1 MANPLRVKTSGAT
14 FQGLQIMTDA
24 EMDYCVDVILKHF
37 ANTNSG
43 LGTVNIDGATG
54 TSIGT
59 FVDTSRS
66 GAVGDH
72 PVADSPTTVTTYTFK
87 QDITT
92 TATEVIT
99 RPIEHS
105 TSGIRQQNDTQLN
118 DSIISRALST
128 CVATGIGSYALQPSS
143 PSGTW
148 TSIGTITNSVIGA
161 TNTTTL
167 WRKTGGTAPTTVRP
181 LKYQTSPSKSFKQMT
196 DPEIQGFTNRF
207 RNRIISTGIG
217 TYKLQATAPSPGTW
231 TTTGAAFSDTRNA
244 LANIAYTGSYGGSFT
259 SGYAGGYTGTYTQ
272 AFVGSYTGSYGAT
285 YTRAFAGSY
294 TGSYSTSYTGSYTG
308 SYSRVFAGTYTGSYT
323 GSFTG
328 FYTGSYSRAFT
339 GSYQPN
345 FAGFL
350 GPSYTGNYTGFF
362 TGSYAGAYTRG
373 FTGSYTGNYTGTF
386 TGSYAGNYTRSFTG
400 SYAGSYTGSFAG
412 TYAGAYAGSY
422 TGSFSGAYAGSYSST
437 FSGAYAGNYTG
448 TTIQASTDT
457 VSTVSLWVRTA

>member
-1 MANPLRVKTSGAT
+1 MANPLRVKSSGAT

-66 GAVGDH
+66 GTVGDH

-92 TATEVIT
+92 PQIEVIT

-118 DSIISRALST
+118 ASIISRALAN
-128 CVATGIGSYALQPSS
+128 CVAAGIGSYALQPSS

-161 TNTTTL
+161 TNTSTL
-167 WRKTGGTAPTTVRP
+167 WRKTGGTAPTTIRP
-181 LKYQTSPSKSFKQMT
+181 LKYQTSPTKSFKQMT

-207 RNRIISTGIG
+207 RSQIISTGIG

-231 TTTGAAFSDTRNA
+231 TTSGAAFDDTRNA
-244 LANIAYTGSYGGSFT
+244 LANISYTGSYGGSFT
-259 SGYAGGYTGTYTQ
+259 SSYAGSY
-272 AFVGSYTGSYGAT
+272 VGSYS
-285 YTRAFAGSY
+285 RSFAGSY
-294 TGSYSTSYTGSYTG
+294 TGSYTSGYTG
-308 SYSRVFAGTYTGSYT
+308 SYSGTYTRVFSGAYTGNYT

-328 FYTGSYSRAFT
+328 SYTRTRSQGFSGGYAAFYGGYAGTTFTGTYTGFFTGFYSGAYTRAFT
-339 GSYQPN
+339 G
-345 FAGFL
+345 F
-350 GPSYTGNYTGFF
+350 YTGNYTGSF
-362 TGSYAGAYTRG
+362 TGSYAGT
-373 FTGSYTGNYTGTF
+373 
-386 TGSYAGNYTRSFTG
+386 YTRSFTG
-400 SYAGSYTGSFAG
+400 SYAGSY
-412 TYAGAYAGSY
+412 
-422 TGSFSGAYAGSYSST
+422 SST
-437 FSGAYAGNYTG
+437 FGGAYAGNYTG

>member
-24 EMDYCVDVILKHF
+24 EMDYCVDIILKHF

-66 GAVGDH
+66 GSVGDH

-99 RPIEHS
+99 QPIEHS

-118 DSIISRALST
+118 ASIISRALAN

-161 TNTTTL
+161 TNTSTL

-231 TTTGAAFSDTRNA
+231 TTTGAAFDDTRNA
-244 LANIAYTGSYGGSFT
+244 LANISYTGSYGGSFT
-259 SGYAGGYTGTYTQ
+259 SSYAGSY
-272 AFVGSYTGSYGAT
+272 VGSYS
-285 YTRAFAGSY
+285 RSFAGSYSGSYSSGY
-294 TGSYSTSYTGSYTG
+294 TGSYS
-308 SYSRVFAGTYTGSYT
+308 GTYTRVFSGAYTGFYT

-328 FYTGSYSRAFT
+328 SYTRTRSQGFT
-339 GSYQPN
+339 GSYQAV
-345 FAGFL
+345 FGSYL
-350 GPSYTGNYTGFF
+350 GPSYTGTYTAFFTGFYSGAYTRAFTGFYTGNYTGSF
-362 TGSYAGAYTRG
+362 TGSYAGT
-373 FTGSYTGNYTGTF
+373 
-386 TGSYAGNYTRSFTG
+386 YTRSFTG
-400 SYAGSYTGSFAG
+400 SYAGSYTGSFS
-412 TYAGAYAGSY
+412 GS
-422 TGSFSGAYAGSYSST
+422 YAGSYSST
-437 FSGAYAGNYTG
+437 FGGAYAGNYTG

>member
-1 MANPLRVKTSGAT
+1 MANPLKVKSSGAT
-14 FQGLQIMTDA
+14 FQGLQTMTNA

-66 GAVGDH
+66 GSVGDH
-72 PVADSPTTVTTYTFK
+72 PVADSPTTITTYTFK
-87 QDITT
+87 QDITSA
-92 TATEVIT
+92 ATEVIT
-99 RPIEHS
+99 LPIEYS

-118 DSIISRALST
+118 DSIISRALAN

-167 WRKTGGTAPTTVRP
+167 WRKTGGSTPTVVRP
-181 LKYQTSPSKSFKQMT
+181 LKYQTSPSKSFKEMT
-196 DPEIQGFTNRF
+196 DAEIQGLTNRF
-207 RNRIISTGIG
+207 RNRIISTEIG
-217 TYKLQATAPSPGTW
+217 TYKLQTSAPSPGTW

-244 LANIAYTGSYGGSFT
+244 LSNIAYTGSYGGSFT
-259 SGYAGGYTGTYTQ
+259 SNYA
-272 AFVGSYTGSYGAT
+272 GSYTGA

-294 TGSYSTSYTGSYTG
+294 TGSYGASFTRAFAGTYSASYT
-308 SYSRVFAGTYTGSYT
+308 RAFAGTYTGSYT

-339 GSYQPN
+339 GSYRPN

-350 GPSYTGNYTGFF
+350 GPIYTGNYTGFF
-362 TGSYAGAYTRG
+362 TGSYTGTYTRAFAG
-373 FTGSYTGNYTGTF
+373 TYTGNYTGSFSGTY
-386 TGSYAGNYTRSFTG
+386 TGN
-400 SYAGSYTGSFAG
+400 YTGSFAG
-412 TYAGAYAGSY
+412 TYTGTYAGSY

-448 TTIQASTDT
+448 ATIQASTDT